1 MNAYDIVLIGLFVVV
16 VIGVFKGAG
25 DNRTIIVFADY
36 DDLGLSLLI
45 PASYFLISLLFRIFG
60 GHHYIGMSLG
70 ACVAIWL
77 SIILIKNTY
86 IANGQN
92 KASTVLAVLTKVPL
106 SIVWFISLLN
116 LLNPGGKGRQR
127 TSNRAIALVVL
138 TILTPV
144 LGMLVVNKSGSLFN
158 PKDWIKG
165 RRVGSGVR
173 SSL

>member
-36 DDLGLSLLI
+36 DDLGLSILI
-45 PASYFLISLLFRIFG
+45 PASYFLISFLFRAFG
-60 GHHYIGMSLG
+60 GHPYIGISLG

-77 SIILIKNTY
+77 SVILIKNTY
-86 IANGQN
+86 ISNAQDR
-92 KASTVLAVLTKVPL
+92 AATLLAVLTKIPL
-106 SIVWFISLLN
+106 SVVWFISLLGV
-116 LLNPGGKGRQR
+116 LNPSGQGRKR
-127 TSNRAIALVVL
+127 TSNRALALVVL

-144 LGMLVVNKSGSLFN
+144 LSMLVVDKSGSLFN

-165 RRVGSGVR
+165 RRVGPVVR
-173 SSL
+173 SNL